1 MKIHG
6 TAKGGA
12 ISKKD
17 FGVGFGSPPPVVTT
31 WDQLN
36 NNYSFLI
43 ASNDWYAMGLEIQSD
58 STIITDPV
66 TDVQWNYLTYSSP
79 NSDGSVSCCRWE
91 DLTAFTASSGA
102 NVLSQANHTYW
113 TMDLTS
119 VTSGMTDNTVSSSTK
134 LADGN
139 IVGYVV
145 HGGTGTYSVTGRF
158 QENTLYDVDPKRTS
172 IGATGAYSSA
182 PAFTITTT
190 S

>member
-1 MKIHG
+1 
-6 TAKGGA
+6 
-12 ISKKD
+12 
-17 FGVGFGSPPPVVTT
+17 
-31 WDQLN
+31 
-36 NNYSFLI
+36 
-43 ASNDWYAMGLEIQSD
+43 
-58 STIITDPV
+58 
-66 TDVQWNYLTYSSP
+66 
-79 NSDGSVSCCRWE
+79 
-91 DLTAFTASSGA
+91 
-102 NVLSQANHTYW
+102 
-113 TMDLTS
+113 MDLTS

-158 QENTLYDVDPKRTS
+158 QENTHYDVVPKRSS